1 MRGPGAEPQILKELS
16 LTIAAASAAVAVA
29 VAAARRVASRGRID

>member
-1 MRGPGAEPQILKELS
+1 MRGPGAEPQILKEPP

-29 VAAARRVASRGRID
+29 VAAARRVASRVRID